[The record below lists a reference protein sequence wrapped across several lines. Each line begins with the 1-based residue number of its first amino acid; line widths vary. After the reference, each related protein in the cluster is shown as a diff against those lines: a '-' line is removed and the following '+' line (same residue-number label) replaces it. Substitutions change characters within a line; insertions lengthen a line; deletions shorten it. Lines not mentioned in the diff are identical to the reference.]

1 MDKPSQNNNKDN
13 ANTEPT
19 HSEVERRKSSVL
31 RVITTL
37 LEDSQ
42 NFSSILQDPRNT
54 HPIPDQKEVTYLV
67 GLLGGLPLLVHHRL
81 YFNPTLQYF
90 YASQLTRRKANTSRS
105 GESVEVVERKLTD
118 AQKER
123 ERELTSREL
132 LLSSLS
138 SHLIYLDSSGRE
150 AVQKCRQETR
160 VELEEIRSQSD
171 SILQH
176 LQQDYTKSQEGM
188 KTQEQRH
195 EKVELKMRENRLNLE
210 RKIQELIRKYDVTM
224 SRYETRLDYL
234 KSDHSTLL
242 NQLEVKKAWL
252 SEVEEK
258 YKKIQEEKQR
268 KEEERLA
275 ALQAEFRREYAART
289 IQRAWQHYKMR
300 KMLKKAQRKRK
311 KKPKETFSGKRVT
324 WWQDDAL
331 HANTYSTTPDS
342 GPHIKTPTL
351 QHHHAH
357 APPPSSHKTPAT
369 LATAS
374 LSPAMQKATKPA
386 CTPQPT
392 THTLLWVKDLESG
405 DNFLVD
411 SVAKD
416 RECQVSTT
424 MCMTQKSDTPLPRP
438 APLFWLNPGGGRGEA
453 I

>member
-1 MDKPSQNNNKDN
+1 MAPIHKISPAYYK
-13 ANTEPT
+13 T
-19 HSEVERRKSSVL
+19 HVTLTLYQTKRK
-31 RVITTL
+31 
-37 LEDSQ
+37 
-42 NFSSILQDPRNT
+42 
-54 HPIPDQKEVTYLV
+54 
-67 GLLGGLPLLVHHRL
+67 
-81 YFNPTLQYF
+81 
-90 YASQLTRRKANTSRS
+90 RS

-171 SILQH
+171 SILQD

-195 EKVELKMRENRLNLE
+195 EKVELKMRENRLKLE

-311 KKPKETFSGKRVT
+311 KKPKEVKEGK
-324 WWQDDAL
+324 
-331 HANTYSTTPDS
+331 
-342 GPHIKTPTL
+342 K
-351 QHHHAH
+351 
-357 APPPSSHKTPAT
+357 
-369 LATAS
+369 
-374 LSPAMQKATKPA
+374 
-386 CTPQPT
+386 
-392 THTLLWVKDLESG
+392 
-405 DNFLVD
+405 
-411 SVAKD
+411 
-416 RECQVSTT
+416 
-424 MCMTQKSDTPLPRP
+424 
-438 APLFWLNPGGGRGEA
+438 
-453 I
+453 